1 MKLSEWARKKGVSYK
16 TAWRW
21 FKKGYIKG
29 YQMPTGTIIVEEN
42 EKRKNGNRCIIYT
55 RVTEKAE
62 RRQRN

>member
-21 FKKGYIKG
+21 FKKEYIKG

-42 EKRKNGNRCIIYT
+42 EKKKNGNRCIIYT
-55 RVTEKAE
+55 RVTEKAG